1 MITIMILTIT
11 GIPIMTNDR
20 PVPELVGV
28 VVNKGVGI
36 WELNKDED
44 EDEEEG
50 EGTALLLEE
59 GRCISV

>member
-1 MITIMILTIT
+1 MILTIT

-36 WELNKDED
+36 
-44 EDEEEG
+44 
-50 EGTALLLEE
+50 
-59 GRCISV
+59 